1 MPKETYEDF
10 VRESLRLYPP
20 KPPRIFVIDQTDAE
34 ALTLATEQSSQVQR
48 IAQKHSQVSE
58 VPIVASKADT
68 TSYS

>member
-34 ALTLATEQSSQVQR
+34 ALQLLLLNNLL
-48 IAQKHSQVSE
+48 KFN
-58 VPIVASKADT
+58 ASLKNILKFLRFR
-68 TSYS
+68 